1 MRIPAT
7 GGRFGSRF
15 RRSVPRVLVAALA
28 MPIFVSACS
37 SPPAPA
43 FDLTAPASPSRR
55 SALAGRQIVVP
66 EPSTIGP
73 LEAERIVAHDA
84 ANSISYI
91 SGAQW
96 ADRLP
101 RLFQARLIQTFENGS
116 SVRASRPGD
125 GVVGDY
131 QLNTNIRAFQLDAS
145 RSEAYVEVSLNL
157 VDLKSGKLVS
167 GRVVSRRVPVPDGR
181 GATVA
186 QGLDRALSGVLL
198 DIVRWV
204 GGGR

>member
-1 MRIPAT
+1 
-7 GGRFGSRF
+7 
-15 RRSVPRVLVAALA
+15 V
-28 MPIFVSACS
+28 
-37 SPPAPA
+37 PA
-43 FDLTAPASPSRR
+43 FDLTAPGAPTRR
-55 SALAGRQIVVP
+55 SALAGRQVVVT
-66 EPSTIGP
+66 EPSAIAP

-84 ANSISYI
+84 ANSISYL

-101 RLFQARLIQTFENGS
+101 RLFQARLVQTFENAS
-116 SVRASRPGD
+116 SVRASRPGE

-131 QLNTNIRAFQLDAS
+131 QLNSNIRAFQLDAA
-145 RSEAYVEVSLNL
+145 RSEAYIEVSVNL

-167 GRVVSRRVPVPDGR
+167 GRVVSRRAPVADAS
-181 GATVA
+181 GAAVA

>member
-1 MRIPAT
+1 MV
-7 GGRFGSRF
+7 
-15 RRSVPRVLVAALA
+15 VPILAAG
-28 MPIFVSACS
+28 CS
-37 SPPAPA
+37 SAPAPA
-43 FDLTAPASPSRR
+43 FDLTAPGAPTRR
-55 SALAGRQIVVP
+55 SALAGRQVVIP

-73 LEAERIVAHDA
+73 LEAERIVAHDS
-84 ANSISYI
+84 ANAISYI
-91 SGAQW
+91 AGAQW

-101 RLFQARLIQTFENGS
+101 RLFQARLIQTFENAS

-125 GVVGDY
+125 GAVGDY

-157 VDLKSGKLVS
+157 VDLRSGKLVS
-167 GRVVSRRVPVPDGR
+167 GRVVSRRVPLPDGS